1 MYNSVCA
8 TLSEQPSNDTTK
20 AKTPDNQYITYSL
33 GRKTLHEFTPGFQWG
48 SCYSIFS
55 FMCMFYKLLFV
66 LLSFFVWSLCCL
78 FFFDLRIMITP
89 LISSR
94 SSCCHTV
101 YLRHHY
107 IYNTTY
113 PCRFCIY
120 NNTSHYT
127 NDKHRH

>member
-20 AKTPDNQYITYSL
+20 AKTPENQYITYSL
-33 GRKTLHEFTPGFQWG
+33 GRKTLQEFTPGFQWG

-78 FFFDLRIMITP
+78 FFDLRIMITS
-89 LISSR
+89 LISSS

-120 NNTSHYT
+120 NNTLHYT

>member
-55 FMCMFYKLLFV
+55 FMCMFYKLLLV
-66 LLSFFVWSLCCL
+66 LLSFFAWSLCCL
-78 FFFDLRIMITP
+78 FFDLRIMINP
-89 LISSR
+89 LISSS